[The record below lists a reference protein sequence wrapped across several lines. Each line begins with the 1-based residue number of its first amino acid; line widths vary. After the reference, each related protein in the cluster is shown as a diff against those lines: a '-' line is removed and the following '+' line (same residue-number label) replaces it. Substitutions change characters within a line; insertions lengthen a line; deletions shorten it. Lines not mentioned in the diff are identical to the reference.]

1 MNLSAGSAKKEAVN
15 LLCPKYGK
23 KVEKGGIALAE
34 KVLDTLENKK
44 SDFELLYED
53 SLSLEEKI
61 EKIAKEIYGA
71 DGVVYEPAAKK
82 QIAKI
87 ESLGFGS
94 FPVCMAKNQ
103 YSLSD
108 DAKKTRKTARLLT
121 STSAKYM

>member
-1 MNLSAGSAKKEAVN
+1 MSEVW
-15 LLCPKYGK
+15 
-23 KVEKGGIALAE
+23 EKGGEGGIALAE

-71 DGVVYEPAAKK
+71 DGVVYEPAAKNRL
-82 QIAKI
+82 QRSNHWDSEVFRYVWQRI
-87 ESLGFGS
+87 STL
-94 FPVCMAKNQ
+94 CLMMQKN
-103 YSLSD
+103 SED
-108 DAKKTRKTARLLT
+108 RTALT

>member
-1 MNLSAGSAKKEAVN
+1 MRKMNLSAGSAKKEAVN

-23 KVEKGGIALAE
+23 KVEKA
-34 KVLDTLENKK
+34 VLHLPKSIGYIGNKK

-82 QIAKI
+82 TDCKDRIIGIRKFSGMYGK
-87 ESLGFGS
+87 ESVLF
-94 FPVCMAKNQ
+94 V
-103 YSLSD
+103 
-108 DAKKTRKTARLLT
+108 
-121 STSAKYM
+121 